1 MYRSLTD
8 PAYVKA
14 SNKHGKR
21 INPRRGSIPTH
32 IMAAYALCRLPGHE
46 GNLREISQEIEVPPP
61 HPPQTQ
67 PSAPEAMQAPLTQL
81 QALQLLS
88 PWSEPFSC
96 CVSVVSH
103 IFSCCLNALQPQ
115 PPIMGSRMTC

>member
-1 MYRSLTD
+1 MNDLSLAMLIWLVLQRIAVEVGCLEGSGAAAERMYRSLTD

-61 HPPQTQ
+61 TPPRH
-67 PSAPEAMQAPLTQL
+67 S
-81 QALQLLS
+81 LQLLKRCRL
-88 PWSEPFSC
+88 P
-96 CVSVVSH
+96 
-103 IFSCCLNALQPQ
+103 
-115 PPIMGSRMTC
+115 